1 MLMSK
6 LTRRDVIG
14 YGIGAV
20 AASVGVGTFAQP
32 RPLRIGASVSLTGTL
47 AQSGDKVKRGY
58 ELWARDI
65 NGRGGLLGRPVEFV
79 IFDDR
84 SDAGTSA
91 RLYEKLITE
100 DKVDMVLGPY
110 GSAASFAASAVT
122 EKYKYPMLLPSAA
135 SDAIFSRGYKYIF
148 QLFPP
153 LSGIFDPIIGEVGD
167 RAGYQ
172 RVAIIHSSDLY
183 SKSVGAACEAT
194 CKKYKREIVLKE
206 EFPIDASDLSS
217 LMLKLRTAKPDL
229 IVGGSQLPDSMLIV
243 RNMKDARVLPKA
255 LALSPGP
262 LKDDF
267 AQALKGDAEGVMSD
281 YLWEPVDLKPASK
294 EFTAKWRAAYKD
306 EPDVQSGF
314 GWVGGQLLEAAVTS
328 AGTLD
333 NEKIREAFLR
343 LDTETL
349 LPGRFKMDQNT
360 GRQIGQTLGVVQW
373 QSGKRQIVAPQS
385 LATAPMITTLAP
397 WEKRT

>member
-1 MLMSK
+1 MCS
-6 LTRRDVIG
+6 D

-20 AASVGVGTFAQP
+20 AASRARVGTFAQP

-110 GSAASFAASAVT
+110 GSAASFAALGGHGEVQVPDA
-122 EKYKYPMLLPSAA
+122 PSV
-135 SDAIFSRGYKYIF
+135 RGKRRDLQPRLQVIF

-153 LSGIFDPIIGEVGD
+153 LSGIFDPVIGEVGD

-229 IVGGSQLPDSMLIV
+229 VVGGSQLPDSMLIV
-243 RNMKDARVLPKA
+243 RNMKDGGCCPRRSRSV
-255 LALSPGP
+255 
-262 LKDDF
+262 
-267 AQALKGDAEGVMSD
+267 
-281 YLWEPVDLKPASK
+281 
-294 EFTAKWRAAYKD
+294 
-306 EPDVQSGF
+306 PD
-314 GWVGGQLLEAAVTS
+314 
-328 AGTLD
+328 
-333 NEKIREAFLR
+333 R
-343 LDTETL
+343 
-349 LPGRFKMDQNT
+349 
-360 GRQIGQTLGVVQW
+360 
-373 QSGKRQIVAPQS
+373 
-385 LATAPMITTLAP
+385 
-397 WEKRT
+397 